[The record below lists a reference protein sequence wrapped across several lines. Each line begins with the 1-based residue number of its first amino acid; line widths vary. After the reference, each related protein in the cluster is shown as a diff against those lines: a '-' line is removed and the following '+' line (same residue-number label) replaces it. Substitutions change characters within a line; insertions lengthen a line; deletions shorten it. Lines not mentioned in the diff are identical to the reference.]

1 VLARLR
7 KTEEVRVDV
16 RTLAGTKV
24 TTRQATH
31 PIGTGLRI
39 VPKFRATA
47 TDQVDVPFDT
57 TIEVHY
63 SPDLGRYLIVEST
76 FRARDGEEIN
86 AVTLRKAR
94 TAEVLKAAA
103 PECITLDVLD
113 DGHWIRA
120 SELTTVQDRILPPVI
135 VSEIRKRKN
144 TEARMDAVEIIYGVA
159 ALSGLP
165 PTQAVQNEMGIPHR
179 TAADWISKARDAGRL
194 EGMAYVA
201 GRRVDG

>member
-1 VLARLR
+1 M
-7 KTEEVRVDV
+7 KVDV
-16 RTLAGTKV
+16 RTLTGSKIR
-24 TTRQATH
+24 TRDATL

-47 TDQVDVPFDT
+47 TEQPDVPFDT
-57 TIEVHY
+57 SIEVHY
-63 SPDLGRYLIVEST
+63 SPSDGRYVIAEAT
-76 FRARDGEEIN
+76 FRARPGEEVN
-86 AVTLRKAR
+86 AVRLRLAR
-94 TAEVLKAAA
+94 TADVLKASA
-103 PECITLDVLD
+103 PECITFDALD
-113 DGHWIRA
+113 DGHWVKA
-120 SELTTVQDRILPPVI
+120 SEFALSADRILPPFI
-135 VSEIRKRKN
+135 VAQLRQRKN
-144 TEARMDAVEIIYGVA
+144 TEARMDAVEIVYGVA